1 MRRFKFIVLSTAFA
15 VMMSQAEHIKEVQA
29 VTQVFGDGENLS
41 AVVLEYDKPI
51 LSSSVSKDDYTVANR
66 DISKV
71 YVSTKS
77 NLNTANAK
85 IPKSGKYV
93 IIELMPLAMIDS
105 SVDPHPE
112 DKANRAKRNAMGE
125 NGPTLGSRGNPQPL
139 KTFSASVTQT
149 GKIINVNGEI
159 YTEKGEFNS
168 TNTRELVI
176 EDFIQDVFVDQSQ
189 NSAKLMYNLFI
200 PKNYDPKKS
209 YPLVLFMHD
218 AGTVSPQIKST
229 LVQGL
234 GAVAWADPAW
244 QTEHPSFILAPQYD
258 TIIVNDKFQYG
269 QELERTIN
277 LIKYLSSRYNFD
289 MKRIYN
295 TGQSMGGMASIQMDI
310 DYPDFFA
317 ASYIIASKWDA
328 NITSPL
334 GSQNV
339 FFVAS
344 QGDKGAYPSTNEIT
358 QNLQKDGVC
367 VKKLILDAS
376 DKRQIDERIKAMLEP
391 SCHIYYV
398 IYTGGSHRHTWQH
411 AYSMKAAMEW
421 IFSRRKT

>member
-1 MRRFKFIVLSTAFA
+1 
-15 VMMSQAEHIKEVQA
+15 MMSQAEHIKEVQA

-168 TNTRELVI
+168 TNTRELLV

-189 NSAKLMYNLFI
+189 NGAKLMYNLFI

-317 ASYIIASKWDA
+317 ASYII
-328 NITSPL
+328 
-334 GSQNV
+334 
-339 FFVAS
+339 
-344 QGDKGAYPSTNEIT
+344 
-358 QNLQKDGVC
+358 
-367 VKKLILDAS
+367 
-376 DKRQIDERIKAMLEP
+376 
-391 SCHIYYV
+391 
-398 IYTGGSHRHTWQH
+398 
-411 AYSMKAAMEW
+411 
-421 IFSRRKT
+421 